1 MNKQKKDYIKAN
13 RKAAREVEIE
23 MYGRPLPRK
32 KVHKSKKVYDR
43 KKNKASRKD
52 LPYFIYKELTL
63 FTKPK

>member
-13 RKAAREVEIE
+13 RKAAREAEIE

-43 KKNKASRKD
+43 KKFKASRKD
-52 LPYFIYKELTL
+52 LPFFYLN
-63 FTKPK
+63 